1 MIDTSIKVSEYQA
14 RRKKVLTA
22 LKGSVGIVMAGDGAP
37 PLRGEWFPNFD
48 FKYLT
53 GIGSEPG
60 ACVLFDPTNPN
71 PKRKI
76 MLILKPVNPE
86 MDVWDGYRDLVTADL
101 RKRTGFESIF
111 RTNFLPRLLGEA
123 AKRSKSMTCLHPLST
138 YTQPVS
144 PDLDLFQKLS
154 ARIPGASITDK
165 SELLTSLRMTKST
178 AEIKHIRSAIKATA
192 EGIDRVLRAAKPDI
206 NERILHNAL
215 ISGFTDMGAKT
226 VAFDPIVGSGVR
238 STILHYK
245 ENDQSTSAGD
255 LMVLD
260 CGAEINGY
268 ASDITRTIPINGK
281 FSKRQKKVY
290 EVVLKA
296 QKASIAAV
304 KPGATMT
311 QVDAAA
317 RKVITDAGFGDFFLH
332 GIGHHLGLETHDPGL
347 NSAKLKPG
355 MVVTIEPGIYIKDE
369 AIGIRIEDDILVT
382 KDGRQNLSS
391 MIPKTVSEIEAAM
404 KKKPKK

>member
-1 MIDTSIKVSEYQA
+1 
-14 RRKKVLTA
+14 
-22 LKGSVGIVMAGDGAP
+22 
-37 PLRGEWFPNFD
+37 
-48 FKYLT
+48 
-53 GIGSEPG
+53 
-60 ACVLFDPTNPN
+60 
-71 PKRKI
+71 
-76 MLILKPVNPE
+76 
-86 MDVWDGYRDLVTADL
+86 
-101 RKRTGFESIF
+101 
-111 RTNFLPRLLGEA
+111 
-123 AKRSKSMTCLHPLST
+123 
-138 YTQPVS
+138 
-144 PDLDLFQKLS
+144 
-154 ARIPGASITDK
+154 
-165 SELLTSLRMTKST
+165 
-178 AEIKHIRSAIKATA
+178 
-192 EGIDRVLRAAKPDI
+192 
-206 NERILHNAL
+206 
-215 ISGFTDMGAKT
+215 
-226 VAFDPIVGSGVR
+226 
-238 STILHYK
+238 
-245 ENDQSTSAGD
+245 
-255 LMVLD
+255 MVLD

-347 NSAKLKPG
+347 NSTKLKPG

-404 KKKPKK
+404 KKKPQR

>member
-14 RRKKVLTA
+14 RRKKVLSA
-22 LKGSVGIVMAGDGAP
+22 LKGSTGVVFAGDGAP
-37 PLRGEWFPNFD
+37 PLRGEWFPDFD

-53 GIGSEPG
+53 GIGNEPG
-60 ACVLFDPTNPN
+60 ACVLFDPTNPD
-71 PKRKI
+71 PKRRI

-86 MDVWDGYRDLVTADL
+86 MDVWDGYRDLVTEKL
-101 RKRTGFESIF
+101 RKSTGFDSIF

-144 PDLDLFQKLS
+144 ADLNLFQQLAS
-154 ARIPGASITDK
+154 RIPGASIEDQ
-165 SELLTSLRMTKST
+165 SQLLTTHRMVKSP

-192 EGIDRVLRAAKPDI
+192 EGIDRVLRAAKPGI
-206 NERILHNAL
+206 NERDLHNIL
-215 ISGFTDMGAKT
+215 LSGFTDNGAKV
-226 VAFDPIVGSGVR
+226 VAFDPIVGSGIR

-245 ENDQSTSAGD
+245 ENDQLTTDGD

-281 FSKRQKKVY
+281 FTKRQKHVY

-304 KPGATMT
+304 KPGATMV

-317 RKVITDAGFGDFFLH
+317 RKVIKDAGFGDYFLH
-332 GIGHHLGLETHDPGL
+332 GIGHHMGLETHDPGIQT
-347 NSAKLKPG
+347 AKLKPG
-355 MVVTIEPGIYIKDE
+355 MVVTIEPGIYIQDE

-382 KDGRQNLSS
+382 KDGRQNMSS
-391 MIPKTVSEIEAAM
+391 AIPKSVSEIEAAM
-404 KKKPKK
+404 KKK